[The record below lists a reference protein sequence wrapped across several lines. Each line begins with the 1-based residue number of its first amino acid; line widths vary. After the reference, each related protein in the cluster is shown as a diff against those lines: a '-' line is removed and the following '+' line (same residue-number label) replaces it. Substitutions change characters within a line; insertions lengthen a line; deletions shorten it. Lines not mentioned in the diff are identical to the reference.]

1 MKQKEMFLLWIRG
14 LFFTILVPGTVAG
27 YIPYWLTRNRGA
39 DLSIGFF
46 KWAGLIILV
55 AGIFIYLWTITSF
68 LLRGKGTPA
77 IWFTRVIGFIIGE
90 EPVKMVSSGL
100 YKYSRNPMYVGVM
113 TTVAG
118 EGLFFQHSNLLWYSL
133 SLFII
138 FNIVVIFIE
147 EPHLEKK
154 FGSNYIEYKKSTR
167 RWF

>member
-1 MKQKEMFLLWIRG
+1 MLLWIRG

-27 YIPYWLTRNRGA
+27 YVPYLFMRSRLPDMNTGM
-39 DLSIGFF
+39 FH
-46 KWAGLIILV
+46 WAGLFIICV
-55 AGIFIYLWTITSF
+55 GVFIYLWTATSF

-77 IWFTRVIGFIIGE
+77 IWFTKVISFIIGE

-100 YKYSRNPMYVGVM
+100 YKYSRNPMYLGVM

-118 EGLFFQHSNLLWYSL
+118 QGIFFQYSILLWYAL

-138 FNIVVIFIE
+138 FTLVVIFIE

-154 FGSNYIEYKKSTR
+154 FGEEYKNYKKRTR
-167 RWF
+167 RWL